1 MITIFINGLSGK
13 MGKTINNLILD
24 DPDFEIV
31 KTVSESDVVIDFSRP
46 ESTTTAVTPWPVTP
60 CLYAPIT
67 LISSP
72 GISILASCLVD
83 LASYCFAR
91 FSWS

>member
-31 KTVSESDVVIDFSRP
+31 NLAKNEILKC
-46 ESTTTAVTPWPVTP
+46 E
-60 CLYAPIT
+60 
-67 LISSP
+67 IS
-72 GISILASCLVD
+72 
-83 LASYCFAR
+83 
-91 FSWS
+91 